1 MKLTLKNLKVSEHLS
16 EETTAFTATVYI
28 DGKRAFTARND
39 GRGGENMLEPLEAGN
54 RGIIDRAQ
62 THFASLPPETSE
74 YGDLPMSL
82 DFAISLAVD
91 EALHL
96 KDMRRCLK
104 KVTVK
109 TPEGIATFKASFKPT
124 PQNLA
129 YIAQKYPDYVILNT
143 LSEDD
148 ALQIWKAS

>member
-1 MKLTLKNLKVSEHLS
+1 MKLTLKNLKVAEHLS

-39 GRGGENMLEPLEAGN
+39 GRGGENMLESLKQD

-96 KDMRRCLK
+96 KDMKRCLK

-109 TPEGIATFKASFKPT
+109 TPEGIATFQASIKPT
-124 PQNLA
+124 PENLTH
-129 YIAQKYPDYVILNT
+129 IARKYPDYVILNS

-148 ALQIWKAS
+148 ALKLWKEA

>member
-1 MKLTLKNLKVSEHLS
+1 MELTLKNLKVSEHLS

-39 GRGGENMLEPLEAGN
+39 GNGGENMLEPLKQD

-96 KDMRRCLK
+96 KDMKRCLK

-129 YIAQKYPDYVILNT
+129 YIARKYPDYVILNS

-148 ALQIWKAS
+148 ALKLWKEA

>member
-39 GRGGENMLEPLEAGN
+39 GRGGENMLESLKED

-62 THFASLPPETSE
+62 TYFASLPPETSE